1 MKCEHCNNRQFIPQ
15 GKKMVPCPYCVTED
29 RLMASLKRAIV
40 DAKKEKRWDFARDLE
55 KVLSY
60 LPEYPVI
67 AALEAEELG
76 MNDNIIAMIRDSF
89 NVLPFGD

>member
-1 MKCEHCNNRQFIPQ
+1 MKCEHCNNRQFIPH